1 VSFLLDNWMWLAAA
15 ATSGALLLLPML
27 KGGAGT
33 VTPQEAV
40 QLINRE
46 KAVVVDVS
54 AAAEFAAGHVAGAR
68 NLPLADVAT
77 GKGLPTNKTLPLVL
91 VCANGNRAG
100 KAVAAL
106 TQLGHARVVV
116 LAGGLAA
123 WREASLPTEKSA

>member
-1 VSFLLDNWMWLAAA
+1 VSFLLDNWMWLTTA
-15 ATSGALLLLPML
+15 ATSGGLLLWPML
-27 KGGAGT
+27 KAGNGT

-54 AAAEFAAGHVAGAR
+54 TAAEFAAGHVAGAR
-68 NLPLADVAT
+68 HLALADVAT
-77 GKGLPTNKTLPLVL
+77 GKGLPSNKTLPLVL
-91 VCANGNRAG
+91 VCASGNRAG
-100 KAVAAL
+100 KAVAPL

-123 WREASLPTEKSA
+123 WREANLPTEKSA

>member
-1 VSFLLDNWMWLAAA
+1 MSFLLDNWMWLATA
-15 ATSGALLLLPML
+15 ATSGALLLWPML
-27 KGGAGT
+27 KGGTGT

-54 AAAEFAAGHVAGAR
+54 SAAEFAAGHVAGAR
-68 NLPLADVAT
+68 NLPLADAAS

-91 VCANGNRAG
+91 VCATGNRAG

-123 WREASLPTEKSA
+123 WREASLPTEKTA